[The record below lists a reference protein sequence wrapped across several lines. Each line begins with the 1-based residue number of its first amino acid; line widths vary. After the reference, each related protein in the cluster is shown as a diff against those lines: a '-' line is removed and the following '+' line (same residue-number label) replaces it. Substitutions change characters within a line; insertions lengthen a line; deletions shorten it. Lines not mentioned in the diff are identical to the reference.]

1 MKFKNSLNH
10 PGYSKLLLC
19 CNIQDEICKKNNLW
33 QNLSWPLFY
42 TGLRLSCII
51 LDFFKPGKHINLAPF
66 ISASMQDVLKH
77 LPAVIYEYAIHPDG
91 KKHFTFVSANSKS
104 ILGLDA
110 ALIMADHNNLYNIVH
125 EEDLPYLKDTSY
137 QSHDEGS
144 EWHWRGRVKVN
155 DQIKWLEFRSNHEQQ
170 PDGTILRRGII
181 QDITERQESTKESEI
196 RYQAL
201 VEKLPIGIVIHKQ
214 GKLLF
219 ANTQAHIILG
229 AKKSK
234 ELIGVSVLD
243 FVHPDYR
250 DSIIRRM
257 EEVASGVPAPMVE
270 QKYVRLDGKIVE
282 VEAMAF
288 PFNFKGEPAIQSI
301 FRDIT
306 EKRQSE
312 ARIKRNETL
321 FTQLFQNVPMAVV
334 MLDEA
339 GKVFQVNRGFEQMFG
354 FERSELKGRNL
365 NDFIVPD
372 ELRNE
377 GIDLNN
383 LITSNQVVS
392 IESIRRHRSGKL
404 VNVILCGV
412 PVMMENQTIGIYG
425 VYVDITDRKSVE
437 EELKIRNT
445 ELDNFVYK
453 VSHDLRAPLSSVLG
467 LVNLARLPGNTDN
480 PMDYIDIIGEK
491 VSSLDHFIGDVLS
504 HSKNLKMEVNIGKVD
519 LGKIVD
525 QTFTE
530 LSYLEGAQEMKRV
543 MKIEGIDFYSDQ
555 WRISEIFRNL
565 ISNAIKYR
573 QLTNKDPEV
582 MMKVHIDHLRADIS
596 FSDNGIGIEEKSLAR
611 IFEMFYRA
619 TEQSDGSGIGLYI
632 VKNAVEK
639 LGGQISVASRPGQG
653 TRFSII
659 LPNRIN
665 SVIKNPSLVASQQQ

>member
-1 MKFKNSLNH
+1 
-10 PGYSKLLLC
+10 
-19 CNIQDEICKKNNLW
+19 
-33 QNLSWPLFY
+33 
-42 TGLRLSCII
+42 
-51 LDFFKPGKHINLAPF
+51 
-66 ISASMQDVLKH
+66 MQDLVKH
-77 LPAVIYEYAIHPDG
+77 LPAVIYEYAIHAHG
-91 KKHFTFVSANSKS
+91 EKRFTYVSPNCKN
-104 ILGLDA
+104 ILGIDAGSIMKDHTLMESIIHEDDLAYFTDA
-110 ALIMADHNNLYNIVH
+110 AIGS
-125 EEDLPYLKDTSY
+125 KDN
-137 QSHDEGS
+137 ES
-144 EWHWRGRVKVN
+144 EWHWQGRVRVN
-155 DQIKWLEFRSNHEQQ
+155 GSVKWVEFRSSHELKE
-170 PDGTILRRGII
+170 DGTVMRRGII
-181 QDITERQESTKESEI
+181 QELTERKETARESEI

-201 VEKLPIGIVIHKQ
+201 VEKLPIGIVIHRQ
-214 GKLLF
+214 GKLIF
-219 ANTQAHIILG
+219 ANSQAHMILG

-234 ELIGVSVLD
+234 ALLGTSVLD

-250 DSIIRRM
+250 ESIQRRM
-257 EEVASGVPAPMVE
+257 QEVSAGVPVPMIE
-270 QKYVRLDGKIVE
+270 QKYIRLDGKVVD

-288 PFNFKGEPAIQSI
+288 PFSFLGEPSVQVI

-306 EKRQSE
+306 EKKQAE
-312 ARIKRNETL
+312 ARFKRNETL

-334 MLDEA
+334 MLDES

-354 FERSELKGRNL
+354 FERSELRSRNL
-365 NDFIVPD
+365 NDFIVPE

-392 IESIRRHRSGKL
+392 IETIRKHRTGRL
-404 VNVILCGV
+404 VNVLLCGV
-412 PVMMENQTIGIYG
+412 PVMLENQTIGIYG
-425 VYVDITDRKSVE
+425 VYVDITDRKHVE

-491 VSSLDHFIGDVLS
+491 ISALDHFIGDVLS
-504 HSKNLKMEVNIGKVD
+504 HSKNLKMEVSISKVD
-519 LGKIVD
+519 LGKIID

-530 LSYLEGAQEMKRV
+530 LSYLEGAKEVRRSI
-543 MKIEGIDFYSDQ
+543 KIEGIDFYSDH

-573 QLTNKDPEV
+573 QLVSKDPEV
-582 MMKVHIDHLRADIS
+582 SVKIHVDNLRADIS
-596 FSDNGIGIEEKSLAR
+596 FSDNGIGIEEKSLNK

-639 LGGQISVASRPGQG
+639 LGGQISVASKAQQG

-665 SVIKNPSLVASQQQ
+665 SIIKSTPLVAAQR